1 MGSWILSTYRGRCG
15 GSAMMHG
22 MWHRRQ
28 QEKPSRVTRALV
40 FRAASYLIP
49 YWRPGLIVLVTVIA
63 MAFLALTPALLIRT
77 VIDVAIPDKRLLLL
91 LLLALG
97 MIAAPGIAGIVSV
110 IQTRFSAYI
119 AQSIV
124 FDLRTSMFSH
134 LQTLSLRFF
143 TQAKTGEV
151 MSRLS
156 NDVSNINRV
165 VTDTITQSVMQV
177 FVLISTIS
185 VILLM
190 EWRLAL
196 VALAVL
202 PFAVGSAR
210 RVGRRRYKLQKESQT
225 KLADLNAIMQETLNV
240 AGFLL
245 MKAFVKETYER
256 IRFGNKAAEVMDVQI
271 RTNMLG
277 RWFRMI
283 LQVLEAI
290 GPALVYLYGGYLV
303 MQGEMSLGTLVA
315 FATLLVRLYQPMSQ
329 LANVH
334 VEIMGSL
341 ALFERIFEYL
351 DVESDVVESQNA
363 IPLAIP
369 AKGRIGFYD
378 VGFQYIPDRWALH
391 GVSFT
396 AEPGQLVALVGPTGA
411 GKTTATYLIPRL
423 YDITEGS
430 ITVDDVDVREI
441 KIHSLR
447 DQMGIVTQETYL
459 FNASVRDNLL
469 YADEKASDQQILD
482 ACRVARFDD
491 VVNRMPNALDTIVG
505 ERGYRLSG
513 GEKQR
518 LAIARV
524 LLKNPRI
531 LVLDEA
537 TSSLDSQ
544 TELQIQEAMQPLMR
558 GRTTVAIAHRLSTV
572 LAADKIIVL
581 DEGKLIEAGTHSE
594 LISKNGLY
602 STLYEIQFKPQLSGA
617 LHTSI

>member
-1 MGSWILSTYRGRCG
+1 
-15 GSAMMHG
+15 MMHG

-156 NDVSNINRV
+156 NDVSNIYRV

-210 RVGRRRYKLQKESQT
+210 RVGRRRYKLQ
-225 KLADLNAIMQETLNV
+225 L
-240 AGFLL
+240 
-245 MKAFVKETYER
+245 
-256 IRFGNKAAEVMDVQI
+256 
-271 RTNMLG
+271 
-277 RWFRMI
+277 
-283 LQVLEAI
+283 
-290 GPALVYLYGGYLV
+290 
-303 MQGEMSLGTLVA
+303 
-315 FATLLVRLYQPMSQ
+315 
-329 LANVH
+329 
-334 VEIMGSL
+334 
-341 ALFERIFEYL
+341 
-351 DVESDVVESQNA
+351 
-363 IPLAIP
+363 
-369 AKGRIGFYD
+369 
-378 VGFQYIPDRWALH
+378 
-391 GVSFT
+391 
-396 AEPGQLVALVGPTGA
+396 
-411 GKTTATYLIPRL
+411 YLIDL
-423 YDITEGS
+423 
-430 ITVDDVDVREI
+430 
-441 KIHSLR
+441 
-447 DQMGIVTQETYL
+447 
-459 FNASVRDNLL
+459 
-469 YADEKASDQQILD
+469 
-482 ACRVARFDD
+482 
-491 VVNRMPNALDTIVG
+491 
-505 ERGYRLSG
+505 
-513 GEKQR
+513 
-518 LAIARV
+518 
-524 LLKNPRI
+524 
-531 LVLDEA
+531 
-537 TSSLDSQ
+537 
-544 TELQIQEAMQPLMR
+544 
-558 GRTTVAIAHRLSTV
+558 
-572 LAADKIIVL
+572 
-581 DEGKLIEAGTHSE
+581 
-594 LISKNGLY
+594 
-602 STLYEIQFKPQLSGA
+602 
-617 LHTSI
+617 

>member
-1 MGSWILSTYRGRCG
+1 
-15 GSAMMHG
+15 MMHG

-28 QEKPSRVTRALV
+28 HEKPSRVTRALV

-430 ITVDDVDVREI
+430 ITVDDIDVREI

-447 DQMGIVTQETYL
+447 DQMGVVTQETYL

-617 LHTSI
+617 LRTSI

>member
-1 MGSWILSTYRGRCG
+1 
-15 GSAMMHG
+15 MMHG

-49 YWRPGLIVLVTVIA
+49 YWRPGLIVLVPVIA

-119 AQSIV
+119 AHSIV

-290 GPALVYLYGGYLV
+290 GPALVYLYGG
-303 MQGEMSLGTLVA
+303 
-315 FATLLVRLYQPMSQ
+315 
-329 LANVH
+329 
-334 VEIMGSL
+334 
-341 ALFERIFEYL
+341 
-351 DVESDVVESQNA
+351 
-363 IPLAIP
+363 
-369 AKGRIGFYD
+369 
-378 VGFQYIPDRWALH
+378 
-391 GVSFT
+391 
-396 AEPGQLVALVGPTGA
+396 
-411 GKTTATYLIPRL
+411 
-423 YDITEGS
+423 
-430 ITVDDVDVREI
+430 
-441 KIHSLR
+441 
-447 DQMGIVTQETYL
+447 
-459 FNASVRDNLL
+459 
-469 YADEKASDQQILD
+469 
-482 ACRVARFDD
+482 
-491 VVNRMPNALDTIVG
+491 
-505 ERGYRLSG
+505 
-513 GEKQR
+513 
-518 LAIARV
+518 
-524 LLKNPRI
+524 
-531 LVLDEA
+531 
-537 TSSLDSQ
+537 
-544 TELQIQEAMQPLMR
+544 
-558 GRTTVAIAHRLSTV
+558 
-572 LAADKIIVL
+572 
-581 DEGKLIEAGTHSE
+581 
-594 LISKNGLY
+594 
-602 STLYEIQFKPQLSGA
+602 
-617 LHTSI
+617 

>member
-1 MGSWILSTYRGRCG
+1 
-15 GSAMMHG
+15 MMHG

>member
-1 MGSWILSTYRGRCG
+1 
-15 GSAMMHG
+15 MMHG

-28 QEKPSRVTRALV
+28 HEKPSRVTRALV

-256 IRFGNKAAEVMDVQI
+256 NRFRNKAAADMDVQI

-430 ITVDDVDVREI
+430 ITVDDIDVREI

-447 DQMGIVTQETYL
+447 DQMGVVTQETYL

-558 GRTTVAIAHRLSTV
+558 GRTTVAIAHRLSTIAQ
-572 LAADKIIVL
+572 LDRLIVL
-581 DEGKLIEAGTHSE
+581 DHGRISESGTHQE
-594 LISKNGLY
+594 LIKGSSIY
-602 STLYEIQFKPQLSGA
+602 SDLWNRQSGGFLAPAEYEEKA
-617 LHTSI
+617 EAA

>member
-1 MGSWILSTYRGRCG
+1 
-15 GSAMMHG
+15 MMHG

-430 ITVDDVDVREI
+430 ITVDDIDVREI

-447 DQMGIVTQETYL
+447 DQMGVVTQETYL

-617 LHTSI
+617 LRTSI